1 MYKQNVRKYCMKR
14 TIQEHLEKYGKS
26 YLLLFI
32 FIVIGVII
40 GIFGLNNSS
49 QSSKE
54 QIISYL
60 NNKVVGI
67 EKANISYLILLKNS
81 IWKKIQ
87 FFIFLVFLCL
97 SILGKYGAISLVIFK
112 GFTIGYSVASSIMT
126 FGVGK
131 GILMSLSLTLLT
143 EIMLIPTIFYTIITS
158 LQMFND
164 CSYQNYESKRQ
175 LILKYIVKLLCIII
189 IIFLISLIETFI
201 NVNIFLLFRKLF

>member
-1 MYKQNVRKYCMKR
+1 MKR

-67 EKANISYLILLKNS
+67 EKGNISYLILLKNS

-189 IIFLISLIETFI
+189 MIFLISLIETFI

>member
-1 MYKQNVRKYCMKR
+1 MKR

-54 QIISYL
+54 QIIAYL

-67 EKANISYLILLKNS
+67 EKGNISYIILLKNS

>member
-1 MYKQNVRKYCMKR
+1 MKR

-54 QIISYL
+54 QIISYS

-67 EKANISYLILLKNS
+67 EKGNISYLILLKNS

-126 FGVGK
+126 FV
-131 GILMSLSLTLLT
+131 MSLSLTLLT

-175 LILKYIVKLLCIII
+175 LILKYIVKLVCIII

>member
-1 MYKQNVRKYCMKR
+1 MKR

-67 EKANISYLILLKNS
+67 EKGNISYLILLKNS

-131 GILMSLSLTLLT
+131 GILMSLSLTVLT

-175 LILKYIVKLLCIII
+175 LILKYIVKLVCIII

>member
-1 MYKQNVRKYCMKR
+1 MKR

-40 GIFGLNNSS
+40 GTLGLNNSS

-67 EKANISYLILLKNS
+67 EKGNISYIILLKNF

-112 GFTIGYSVASSIMT
+112 GFTIGLHY
-126 FGVGK
+126 
-131 GILMSLSLTLLT
+131 
-143 EIMLIPTIFYTIITS
+143 
-158 LQMFND
+158 
-164 CSYQNYESKRQ
+164 
-175 LILKYIVKLLCIII
+175 
-189 IIFLISLIETFI
+189 
-201 NVNIFLLFRKLF
+201 

>member
-1 MYKQNVRKYCMKR
+1 MKR

-67 EKANISYLILLKNS
+67 EKGNISYLILLKNS

-164 CSYQNYESKRQ
+164 CSYQNYEYKRQ

>member
-1 MYKQNVRKYCMKR
+1 MKR

-67 EKANISYLILLKNS
+67 EKGNISYLILLKNS

-131 GILMSLSLTLLT
+131 GILMSLSLTLFT

-175 LILKYIVKLLCIII
+175 LILKYIVKLVCIII

>member
-1 MYKQNVRKYCMKR
+1 MKR

-67 EKANISYLILLKNS
+67 EKRNISYLILLKNS

-175 LILKYIVKLLCIII
+175 LILKYIVKLVCIII

>member
-1 MYKQNVRKYCMKR
+1 MKR

-67 EKANISYLILLKNS
+67 EKGNISYLILLKNS

-175 LILKYIVKLLCIII
+175 LILKYVVKLLCIII

>member
-1 MYKQNVRKYCMKR
+1 MKR

-40 GIFGLNNSS
+40 GILGLNNSS

-67 EKANISYLILLKNS
+67 EKGNISYLILLKNS

-112 GFTIGYSVASSIMT
+112 GFTIGYSVASSVMT

-131 GILMSLSLTLLT
+131 GILMSLSLTLFT

-175 LILKYIVKLLCIII
+175 LILKYVVKLLCIII

-201 NVNIFLLFRKLF
+201 NVNIFLLFTKLF

>member
-1 MYKQNVRKYCMKR
+1 MRR
-14 TIQEHLEKYGKS
+14 TIQEHLETYGKS
-26 YLLLFI
+26 YLILFI
-32 FIVIGVII
+32 FLIIGVII

-67 EKANISYLILLKNS
+67 EKGNISYLILLKNS
-81 IWKKIQ
+81 IWNKVQ
-87 FFIFLVFLCL
+87 FLIFLVFLCL
-97 SILGKYGAISLVIFK
+97 SILEKYGAISLVIFK

-131 GILMSLSLTLLT
+131 GILLSLSLTLLT
-143 EIMLIPTIFYTIITS
+143 EIILIPTIFYTIITS

-164 CSYQNYESKRQ
+164 CYCQNYETKRK
-175 LILKYIVKLLCIII
+175 LILQYIAKLLCVIITI
-189 IIFLISLIETFI
+189 ILISLIETFI

>member
-1 MYKQNVRKYCMKR
+1 MKR

-54 QIISYL
+54 QIIAYL

-67 EKANISYLILLKNS
+67 EKGNISYLILLKNS

-175 LILKYIVKLLCIII
+175 LILKYIVKLVCIII

>member
-1 MYKQNVRKYCMKR
+1 MKR

-67 EKANISYLILLKNS
+67 EKGNISYIILLKNF

-175 LILKYIVKLLCIII
+175 LILKYIVKLVCIII

>member
-1 MYKQNVRKYCMKR
+1 MKR

-67 EKANISYLILLKNS
+67 EKGNISYLILLKNS

-131 GILMSLSLTLLT
+131 GILMSLSLTVLT

-189 IIFLISLIETFI
+189 MIFLISLIETFI

>member
-67 EKANISYLILLKNS
+67 EKGNISYLILLKNS

-112 GFTIGYSVASSIMT
+112 GFTMT

-175 LILKYIVKLLCIII
+175 LILKYIVKLVCIII

>member
-14 TIQEHLEKYGKS
+14 TIQEHL
-26 YLLLFI
+26 
-32 FIVIGVII
+32 
-40 GIFGLNNSS
+40 GLNNSS

-67 EKANISYLILLKNS
+67 EKGNISYLILLKNS

-175 LILKYIVKLLCIII
+175 LILKYIVKLVCIII

>member
-1 MYKQNVRKYCMKR
+1 MKR

-67 EKANISYLILLKNS
+67 EKGNISYLILLKNS

-143 EIMLIPTIFYTIITS
+143 EIILIPTIFYTIITS

>member
-1 MYKQNVRKYCMKR
+1 MKR

-67 EKANISYLILLKNS
+67 EKGNISYIILLKNS

-112 GFTIGYSVASSIMT
+112 GFTIGYSVASSVMT

>member
-1 MYKQNVRKYCMKR
+1 MKR

>member
-1 MYKQNVRKYCMKR
+1 MKR

-67 EKANISYLILLKNS
+67 EKGNISYLILLKNS

-131 GILMSLSLTLLT
+131 GILMSLSLTLFT

>member
-1 MYKQNVRKYCMKR
+1 MKR

-67 EKANISYLILLKNS
+67 EKGNISYLILLKNS

-175 LILKYIVKLLCIII
+175 LILKYVVKLVCIII

>member
-1 MYKQNVRKYCMKR
+1 MKR

-67 EKANISYLILLKNS
+67 EKGNISYLILLKNS

-112 GFTIGYSVASSIMT
+112 GFTIGYSVASSVMT

-131 GILMSLSLTLLT
+131 GILMSLSLTLFT

>member
-1 MYKQNVRKYCMKR
+1 MKR

-67 EKANISYLILLKNS
+67 EKGNISYIILLKNS

-131 GILMSLSLTLLT
+131 GILMSLSLTVLT

>member
-67 EKANISYLILLKNS
+67 EKGNISYLILLKNS

-112 GFTIGYSVASSIMT
+112 GFTIGYSV
-126 FGVGK
+126 GVGK

-175 LILKYIVKLLCIII
+175 LILKYIVKLVCIII

>member
-1 MYKQNVRKYCMKR
+1 MKR

-26 YLLLFI
+26 YLILFF

-54 QIISYL
+54 QIIAYL

-67 EKANISYLILLKNS
+67 EKGNISYLILLKNS

-189 IIFLISLIETFI
+189 MIFLISLIETFI

>member
-1 MYKQNVRKYCMKR
+1 MKR

-40 GIFGLNNSS
+40 GILGLNNSS

-67 EKANISYLILLKNS
+67 EKGNISYLILLKNS

-112 GFTIGYSVASSIMT
+112 GLTIGYSVASSIMT

-175 LILKYIVKLLCIII
+175 LILKYIVKLVCIII

>member
-1 MYKQNVRKYCMKR
+1 MKR

-67 EKANISYLILLKNS
+67 EKGNISYLILLKNS

-112 GFTIGYSVASSIMT
+112 GFTIGYSVASSVMT

-175 LILKYIVKLLCIII
+175 LILKYIVKLVCIII

>member
-1 MYKQNVRKYCMKR
+1 MKR

-67 EKANISYLILLKNS
+67 EKGNISYLILLKNS

-126 FGVGK
+126 FGVSK

-175 LILKYIVKLLCIII
+175 LILKYIVKLVCIII

>member
-1 MYKQNVRKYCMKR
+1 MKR

-49 QSSKE
+49 QSPKE

-67 EKANISYLILLKNS
+67 EKGNISYLILLKNS

>member
-1 MYKQNVRKYCMKR
+1 MKR

-40 GIFGLNNSS
+40 GILGLNNSS

-67 EKANISYLILLKNS
+67 EKGNISYLILLKNS

-112 GFTIGYSVASSIMT
+112 GFTIGYSVASSVMT

-131 GILMSLSLTLLT
+131 GILMSLSLTLFT

-175 LILKYIVKLLCIII
+175 LILKYIVKLACIII

>member
-1 MYKQNVRKYCMKR
+1 MKR

-67 EKANISYLILLKNS
+67 EKGNISYLILLKNS

-164 CSYQNYESKRQ
+164 CSYQNYASKRQ

>member
-1 MYKQNVRKYCMKR
+1 MKR

-40 GIFGLNNSS
+40 GILGLNNSS

-67 EKANISYLILLKNS
+67 EKGNISYLILLKNS

-112 GFTIGYSVASSIMT
+112 GFTIGYSVASSVMT

-131 GILMSLSLTLLT
+131 GILMSLSLTLFT

-175 LILKYIVKLLCIII
+175 LILKYVVKLLCIII

>member
-1 MYKQNVRKYCMKR
+1 MKR

-67 EKANISYLILLKNS
+67 EKGNISYLILLKNS

-131 GILMSLSLTLLT
+131 GILMSLSLTVLT

>member
-1 MYKQNVRKYCMKR
+1 MKR

-67 EKANISYLILLKNS
+67 EKGNISYIILLKNS

-175 LILKYIVKLLCIII
+175 LILKYIVKLVCIII

>member
-1 MYKQNVRKYCMKR
+1 MKR

-40 GIFGLNNSS
+40 GILGLNNSS
-49 QSSKE
+49 QSSKD

-67 EKANISYLILLKNS
+67 EKGNISYLILLKNS

-131 GILMSLSLTLLT
+131 GILMSLSLTLFT

-175 LILKYIVKLLCIII
+175 LILKYIVKLVCIII

>member
-1 MYKQNVRKYCMKR
+1 MKR

-54 QIISYL
+54 QIIAYL

-67 EKANISYLILLKNS
+67 EKGNISYLILLKNS

-201 NVNIFLLFRKLF
+201 NVNIFLLFKKLF

>member
-1 MYKQNVRKYCMKR
+1 MKR

-40 GIFGLNNSS
+40 GILGLNNSS

-67 EKANISYLILLKNS
+67 EKGNISYLILLKNS

-112 GFTIGYSVASSIMT
+112 GFTIGYSVASSVMT

-175 LILKYIVKLLCIII
+175 LILKYVVKLLCIII

>member
-1 MYKQNVRKYCMKR
+1 MKR

-67 EKANISYLILLKNS
+67 EKGNISYLILLKNS

-131 GILMSLSLTLLT
+131 GILMSLSLTLFT

-175 LILKYIVKLLCIII
+175 LILKYVVKLLCIII

>member
-1 MYKQNVRKYCMKR
+1 MKR
-14 TIQEHLEKYGKS
+14 TIQEHLEKYRKS

-67 EKANISYLILLKNS
+67 EKGNISYLILLKNS

-175 LILKYIVKLLCIII
+175 LILKYIVKLVCIII